1 MSRIF
6 WVPLELG
13 DLENV
18 DTDTIPPSDGQ
29 ALLWDAATGTYKPGD
44 VATGG
49 SGELVVATSG
59 DELVFSTD
67 GQSVVTAT
75 S

>member
-1 MSRIF
+1 MTRIF

-18 DTDTIPPSDGQ
+18 DTETTPPADGQ
-29 ALLWDAATGTYKPGD
+29 ALLWDATSGTYKPGD
-44 VATGG
+44 VTSSSA
-49 SGELVVATSG
+49 ELVVATSG

-75 S
+75 T